1 MDLFEYEMAG
11 IVPVL
16 LFFVFIWP
24 AVLEGGILAVV
35 LSARKKQ
42 KRLLG
47 CGVLFLVIAVGT
59 LGVFLIS
66 VGR

>member
-24 AVLEGGILAVV
+24 AVLGSGILAVV
-35 LSARKKQ
+35 LSARKN
-42 KRLLG
+42 RND
-47 CGVLFLVIAVGT
+47 CSAAAFSFL
-59 LGVFLIS
+59 
-66 VGR
+66 